1 MTKQRLGLRVAG
13 AIFALLSLA
22 HVVRLIAQV
31 EVRVGTQVMP
41 MWVSVA
47 GMIVGAALAVWFW
60 SLASRNPN
68 S

>member
-1 MTKQRLGLRVAG
+1 MKQRLGLRVAG
-13 AIFALLSLA
+13 TIFTLFSLA
-22 HVVRLIAQV
+22 HIIRLIAQI
-31 EVRVGTQVMP
+31 EVRVATQVMP

-60 SLASRNPN
+60 SLSSRNPN